1 MKVILETWG
10 IWLAYSSG
18 PKNEVNEKT
27 FFFFFFFPEEGI
39 CRISIEFEKW

>member
-1 MKVILETWG
+1 MLEVSGWYFMKVILETWG

-27 FFFFFFFPEEGI
+27 FFFFFFP
-39 CRISIEFEKW
+39 